1 MGGRKD
7 KKGGSDG
14 PKIYLPSEAFTIH
27 IDIKIWQHETD
38 MRSWLKNMASLQL
51 QLYKEIK

>member
-27 IDIKIWQHETD
+27 IDIKI
-38 MRSWLKNMASLQL
+38 
-51 QLYKEIK
+51 